1 MMTETEDPDF
11 MSSKIAPPPD
21 ITAHEN
27 NLFSSPKKETS
38 SPTFHDTEP
47 PDPAEFGPPE
57 VSRMPLFGNDG
68 PPEISRSPD
77 LNGVNGFNANLNVSN
92 EDEDK
97 SAADLNDSYSDI
109 GTHTDLNSSVDH
121 PAREDELNDSN
132 DIPEINKSTLSFN
145 DEREIPEEPKKTWS
159 GSTHTVEAGSAVQAG
174 MTRAIEA
181 GVAKLNPKPI
191 APSGPVDIKP
201 VPIGDQKLR
210 SKLRFDVVTAKVKEE
225 NGKKHVAYSIMMKRA
240 GGDSNPAV
248 IERRYNDF
256 CSLYERI
263 LCTFHPSILGD
274 FQFPK
279 KVLIGNFKAEVITE
293 RTDAFHKFLNLI
305 GVCDKLLYSDYFH
318 AFLCSDEQNEAVS
331 YIKLGRYSDA
341 APLLETIFYVREKLV
356 TISHVSVLEVLIE
369 LVACFA
375 EIEAEENAYRYSLV
389 AAQCLHLLHG
399 HPEANRIKI
408 PFLHLASRLAV
419 NLGHDPRPYNKQ
431 LSELRYAGVK
441 TDKAQAQTLLEVIRE
456 KYIHTATRT
465 ARTW

>member
-11 MSSKIAPPPD
+11 MSPKIAPPPD

-38 SPTFHDTEP
+38 PTYHDTEP
-47 PDPAEFGPPE
+47 PDPEFGPPE
-57 VSRMPLFGNDG
+57 T
-68 PPEISRSPD
+68 D
-77 LNGVNGFNANLNVSN
+77 LNGENGFHTNLNVTN
-92 EDEDK
+92 EDEDR
-97 SAADLNDSYSDI
+97 SATDLNDSYSDI

-121 PAREDELNDSN
+121 PTREDELNDSN

-145 DEREIPEEPKKTWS
+145 DEGEQSEEPKKTWS
-159 GSTHTVEAGSAVQAG
+159 GSTHTVEAGLTGVTKS
-174 MTRAIEA
+174 IES
-181 GVAKLNPKPI
+181 GVARLDIGRQPV
-191 APSGPVDIKP
+191 APVDIKP

-305 GVCDKLLYSDYFH
+305 AVCDKLLYSDYFH

-375 EIEAEENAYRYSLV
+375 EIEAEENAYRFSLV
-389 AAQCLHLLHG
+389 AAQCLQLLHG

-431 LSELRYAGVK
+431 LSELRYSGVK